1 MNARRGTW
9 SEILAG
15 FKAAAFDGSGVVA
28 VDALSAQRDAAH
40 VVDAYP
46 PQRTICAW
54 HARYF
59 SGFHG
64 PHVLVDVPADDRGIS
79 HGMCDACAR
88 VWLARQGE

>member
-1 MNARRGTW
+1 MRRWG
-9 SEILAG
+9 G
-15 FKAAAFDGSGVVA
+15 VKVGHYDGVGVVSILRQIAERPA
-28 VDALSAQRDAAH
+28 VH
-40 VVDAYP
+40 VIEATP

-59 SGFHG
+59 SVFHG